1 MPRRFFCALFRLR
14 CRCCVCRRLVP
25 TYSAKIALCDVL
37 ACREFNRRKPSGEF
51 FSDILNNEL
60 FRMKN
65 ACENERDKQE
75 QNRLDERNRRE
86 KPKLAQDVS
95 VESLPGDAFTPEDRQ
110 FAYDLLGAIAATKP
124 HRGDD
129 AEEHSQ
135 SQFVRHPTNKEPDEQ
150 RMHQQKRDV

>member
-1 MPRRFFCALFRLR
+1 MPRRFFGALFRPR
-14 CRCCVCRRLVP
+14 CRCCVCRWLVR

-51 FSDILNNEL
+51 FSDILNINL

-65 ACENERDKQE
+65 VCENERNKQK
-75 QNRLDERNRRE
+75 QNRLGERNRRE

-95 VESLPGDAFTPEDRQ
+95 VESLPGDAFTPEDRK
-110 FAYDLLGAIAATKP
+110 FAYDLWGTIAATEP

-129 AEEHSQ
+129 A
-135 SQFVRHPTNKEPDEQ
+135 
-150 RMHQQKRDV
+150 